1 MTIHI
6 PWGLIALVMA
16 FYFFYAYNRKTRLR
30 RQERREVLKKYRKEY
45 LNQTLQSN
53 AAPAQ
58 NKIAKPEQ
66 DIGSDVIND

>member
-6 PWGLIALVMA
+6 PWGLIALFMA

-45 LNQTLQSN
+45 LNQTFQSN
-53 AAPAQ
+53 AASAQ
-58 NKIAKPEQ
+58 NKIEKSEQ